1 MDRMKNGGHIRYKKF
16 LYLIISLFVGLL
28 VLSVFSLTLKNETNQ
43 KTTNESK
50 IINLKAEQFI
60 INEKEVKEIIGND
73 WKINDSVY
81 IDNSFSFDNNFYNGI
96 GTIYSN
102 NNSYE
107 RYYLDDSNIIIFSP
121 VYISI
126 LTFPNIKT
134 AQEYYNSDISIK
146 KYTENGNKVNIGDNG
161 YASTVNDIIK
171 VIFIKNNVISIIYL
185 TPNKNELLNVDQA
198 FQLAKKQDEKL
209 SRILEIIQ

>member
-1 MDRMKNGGHIRYKKF
+1 MGFKKF
-16 LYLIISLFVGLL
+16 LYLIIILLFVGLL
-28 VLSVFSLTLKNETNQ
+28 SLSVFSLTFKSETSQKITNQ
-43 KTTNESK
+43 SK
-50 IINLKAEQFI
+50 IINLNAQQFI
-60 INEKEVKEIIGND
+60 INEKEVKEIIGED
-73 WKINDSVY
+73 WKIKDLIP
-81 IDNSFSFDNNFYNGI
+81 IDNSFSIDNDFYNGI

-107 RYYLDDSNIIIFSP
+107 RYSLYDSNIIIFSP

-134 AQEYYNSDISIK
+134 AKEYYNSEISIK
-146 KYTENGNKVNIGDNG
+146 KYTENGNHINIGDNG

-185 TPNKNELLNVDQA
+185 TPNKNESLTVDQA